1 VENISAPEVFMLL
14 AVLILLI
21 RNLRKDRS
29 DGRDFL
35 GGNPQYNQG
44 SDIKGRGTDKDR
56 QDPLQ

>member
-1 VENISAPEVFMLL
+1 MLL